1 MSKIVLEFS
10 EFDSHTITKKI
21 KIMKVLKYNQSGR
34 IVFLVIK
41 WNKIVFKSQNES
53 ECYNYIFDRM

>member
-1 MSKIVLEFS
+1 
-10 EFDSHTITKKI
+10 
-21 KIMKVLKYNQSGR
+21 MKVLKYNQSGR